1 MVILGKLWA
10 VWGLWGTTIT
20 FRLGDT
26 ELGQNHL
33 KLLGENQSYWK
44 EGALLIFYRLNVKR
58 KVGPAKLASR
68 LIRLNV
74 DLLFY
79 LSSASGLQSLPTTTK
94 LLELKIFLS

>member
-1 MVILGKLWA
+1 MLDRRCLHGVQA

-26 ELGQNHL
+26 ELGQNQL

-44 EGALLIFYRLNVKR
+44 GALLIFYRLNVKR

-68 LIRLNV
+68 LIGLNV

-79 LSSASGLQSLPTTTK
+79 LSSLCPASGL
-94 LLELKIFLS
+94 